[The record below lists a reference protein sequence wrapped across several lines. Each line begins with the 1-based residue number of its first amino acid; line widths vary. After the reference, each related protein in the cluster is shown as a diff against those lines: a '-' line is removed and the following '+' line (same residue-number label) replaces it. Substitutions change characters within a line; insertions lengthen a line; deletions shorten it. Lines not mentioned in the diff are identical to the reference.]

1 MKKIV
6 GFLLITLTII
16 ISACHS
22 QPSYDSRL
30 LLADSIMQHR
40 PDSALALLRNV
51 NASDLSSEA
60 DVALHALLLSQAYDK
75 NYIDLTNDSLI
86 SIAVDYFSEGNEPRY
101 AMLAHYYLGR
111 VFENSGKIH
120 KAIIECTKAQQYSDQ
135 TNDYLA
141 VGLIYTHLGYNYNNY
156 YDFEKTIEYYLL
168 AAKYYELAQK
178 HYYKLYALSE
188 VASAYINNLEY
199 SKAYD
204 ILQQVITEA
213 TDSCNHEMIE
223 TGNKYMITLY
233 SATKKY
239 AQVYDLYQ
247 SIISNN
253 PNFKFGS
260 STYMSIALACA
271 HIQRENEINTFI
283 DKAWNV
289 SKDKADTILIHFN
302 TAYIYQRS
310 KQYERA
316 YKNLRAGINK
326 QDSSIRAM
334 LTQPILTAQR
344 DLYLKELELTKI
356 QKQNAKLVNSILIVI
371 LISGIILITL
381 YYFYTRNKHRAQA
394 EKSKRIIANS
404 QNLAQQ
410 IELLSAKLSSQEH
423 ELHTE
428 KSITDTLKKEI
439 TATKTLLQSLKLQ
452 HETKLENQDR
462 IRTAITSSK
471 EIQQVR
477 SLIDNNQPIAPDFWI
492 GIESLILT
500 YYPQFKDT
508 LLEICSLNEKE
519 YKLCILLKAEFTPTE
534 ISKIL
539 CSSKENVSSMR
550 RRLYTKFF
558 KKAGKPKDFD
568 DFIVKL

>member
-1 MKKIV
+1 MI
-6 GFLLITLTII
+6 IT
-16 ISACHS
+16 ACHS

-30 LLADSIMQHR
+30 LLADSIMQDC
-40 PDSALALLRNV
+40 PDSALALLRNL

-101 AMLAHYYLGR
+101 AMLAHYYHACVL
-111 VFENSGKIH
+111 FN
-120 KAIIECTKAQQYSDQ
+120 AQKYSDCVLACMKAEEYV
-135 TNDYLA
+135 THVKDHLTGGLLYRLLYL
-141 VGLIYTHLGYNYNNY
+141 TMNHTYN
-156 YDFEKTIEYYLL
+156 
-168 AAKYYELAQK
+168 
-178 HYYKLYALSE
+178 
-188 VASAYINNLEY
+188 ASDAE
-199 SKAYD
+199 
-204 ILQQVITEA
+204 
-213 TDSCNHEMIE
+213 
-223 TGNKYMITLY
+223 
-233 SATKKY
+233 KY
-239 AQVYDLYQ
+239 AELSYSEFVKANRAPYIRHAY
-247 SIISNN
+247 
-253 PNFKFGS
+253 
-260 STYMSIALACA
+260 IALA
-271 HIQRENEINTFI
+271 
-283 DKAWNV
+283 
-289 SKDKADTILIHFN
+289 
-302 TAYIYQRS
+302 
-310 KQYERA
+310 RA
-316 YKNLRAGINK
+316 YNNNHKFDKSISTYKKIISEAQTTADSLFISNGMNEYAHVLFILKDFTTAKQTLLSLNSIYGIESLNPVSCGHMAQIYAKEQKIDSAWIYAHSGEVSMKTELDFAAVYKGIYTIYREAGDFKNALNYYKKYVSTQNACTDSIMK
-326 QDSSIRAM
+326 QSVVKM
-334 LTQPILTAQR
+334 QR
-344 DLYLKELELTKI
+344 DYHKQEVEKTQI

-462 IRTAITSSK
+462 IRAAITSSK

-492 GIESLILT
+492 DIESLILT